1 VRVLRLL
8 GATAL
13 IGLGVLI
20 PRSGSVGVAQQTRP
34 NVVIINIDDM
44 GWTDLSV
51 QGSAYYETPHIDG
64 LAAQGVRFTN
74 GYAAAAICSP
84 SRAALLTGRYPA
96 RLGLT
101 DWIRAR
107 FQGGEIPADRKAP
120 TGYVGGPKERLLT
133 PPNPLWMA
141 HDEITIAELL
151 DGAGYTSA
159 HIGKWHLG
167 ADEWYPGTQGFDVNV
182 GGSDYGQPPSYFD
195 PYFRKTQGNI
205 PTLKPRRE
213 GEYLTDREADEAVTF
228 IRGNRDRPFFLHLA
242 HYAVHTPI
250 QARDDLT
257 ARYEAKPKTNQ
268 TNARYAAMV
277 HSVDQSV
284 GRVLAALDEVGIA
297 SRTLVIFTSDN
308 GGLLGPTHNAPL
320 RAGKGYPYEGGIRV
334 PFIVRWPAVVPAATV
349 SHAMAIG
356 LDVLPTIAAAV
367 GLDLPSDRPID
378 GVSLLE
384 HLRSG
389 ATTVL
394 DRRSLYWHFPHYRN
408 GQEIPPYSIVRSG
421 DWKLIRWSDGP
432 RFELYNLREDLS
444 EAKDLSAAL
453 PGRVSEL
460 DAQLSKWFVSVRAK
474 LPRPNP
480 EYKPGVAGSAAGR
493 QMPVY

>member
-1 VRVLRLL
+1 MAALRVLRLPVFGTL
-8 GATAL
+8 AF

-20 PRSGSVGVAQQTRP
+20 PRSGGVGAAQQTRP
-34 NVVIINIDDM
+34 NIVIINIDDM

-51 QGSAYYETPHIDG
+51 QGSTYYETPHIDG

-107 FQGGEIPADRKAP
+107 FQGGAIPADRKPP
-120 TGYVGGPKERLLT
+120 TEYVGGPNERLLT

-141 HDEITIAELL
+141 HHEITIAELL
-151 DGAGYTSA
+151 DGVGYTSA

-167 ADEWYPGTQGFDVNV
+167 ADEWYPETQGFDLNV

-195 PYFRKTQGNI
+195 PYFSKTQGDI

-213 GEYLTDREADEAVTF
+213 GEYLTDREADEAVDF

-257 ARYEAKPKTNQ
+257 ARYQAKPKTNQ

-284 GRVLAALDEVGIA
+284 GRVLDALDEVGIA

-334 PFIVRWPAVVPAATV
+334 PFIVRWPAVVPPATV

-356 LDVLPTIAAAV
+356 LDVLPTVAAAV
-367 GLDLPSDRPID
+367 GLALPPDRPID
-378 GVSLLE
+378 GVSLLD

-389 ATTVL
+389 AAKAL
-394 DRRSLYWHFPHYRN
+394 DRQALYWHFPHYRN
-408 GQEIPPYSIVRSG
+408 GHEIPPYSVVRNG

-444 EAKDLSAAL
+444 EAKDLAAVM

-460 DAQLSKWFVSVRAK
+460 DAQLSKWLVSVGAK
-474 LPRPNP
+474 QPRRNP
-480 EYKPGVAGSAAGR
+480 DYRPAGLLE
-493 QMPVY
+493 